1 MSFRKGRKLE
11 KIEEILDKEPK
22 KDIEKKENIE
32 IEEDDQLV
40 TNLKKLNSNLILK
53 IEDYQI
59 NIKKINKEN
68 RKLVGKN
75 KILNDLIE
83 KIKLENEEKIEKI
96 KLKNEEKKNEE
107 NEKNK
112 QKIIELNELQKTE
125 IKYICEREQKKRKK
139 VVDQQKKK

>member
-1 MSFRKGRKLE
+1 MSFRRGRKLE

-53 IEDYQI
+53 IDDYQI

-96 KLKNEEKKNEE
+96 KLENEEKIEE
-107 NEKNK
+107 IKLKNK
-112 QKIIELNELQKTE
+112 KKKIELNK
-125 IKYICEREQKKRKK
+125 IKKSKIKNIYEREQKKKK
-139 VVDQQKKK
+139 